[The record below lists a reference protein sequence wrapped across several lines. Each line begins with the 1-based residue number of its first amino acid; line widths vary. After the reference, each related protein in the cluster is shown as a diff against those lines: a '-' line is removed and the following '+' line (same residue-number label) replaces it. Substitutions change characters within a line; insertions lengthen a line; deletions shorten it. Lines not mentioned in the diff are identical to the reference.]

1 MSRFSVHLESNGAL
15 NPTVGFKWTCSEFI
29 YFYIFVYMRFYM
41 KIIHSLVLSLLLVM
55 GVLSCVRVD
64 GGDNG
69 SFVEKE
75 AKTTTFSNIEV
86 YYNGD
91 DIGEAISDG
100 WLVKFYTDMEMDEM
114 GNFVGPGE
122 VMQLLLNVE
131 YESAQKPDLAK
142 LVGEYRAQSNSGDF
156 SPNTFVYGYMD
167 YIDLPDGRHER
178 PDGTFYASIPDG
190 STEMDVDLIDD
201 GSLEITSNGDGT
213 YTIDGVLVGKQCRK
227 RNFKWSGVIEPKSQ
241 VVEQIPNSLLTSD
254 LQLTNL
260 TKAHLQDRGD
270 SFYLGDNSYRNI
282 LVFLAEESIL
292 FEWGNPKGS
301 GNILRLELLV
311 PWETNL
317 AEEGIPAGE
326 YPMLTRN
333 ADTSFDKESIAPFHS
348 ISGLPDSFTV
358 PYWSGA
364 WYVKYADG
372 KWGDSYA
379 RIDKG
384 SVTVERGEDG
394 SHRFIC
400 NLQDCSSPSLAVT
413 ADVTIP
419 NDKLTIYK

>member
-1 MSRFSVHLESNGAL
+1 
-15 NPTVGFKWTCSEFI
+15 
-29 YFYIFVYMRFYM
+29 MRFYM

-69 SFVEKE
+69 TFVEKE

-91 DIGEAISDG
+91 DIGEASSDG

-156 SPNTFVYGYMD
+156 SSNTFVYGYMD

-201 GSLEITSNGDGT
+201 GSLVITSNGDGT

-254 LQLTNL
+254 LKLTNL

-301 GNILRLELLV
+301 GGILRLELLV
-311 PWETNL
+311 PWETDI
-317 AEEGIPAGE
+317 AQDGIPVGN

-333 ADTSFDKESIAPFHS
+333 ADTSFDRESIAPFHS

-400 NLQDCSSPSLAVT
+400 NLQDCSSPSFAVT

>member
-1 MSRFSVHLESNGAL
+1 
-15 NPTVGFKWTCSEFI
+15 
-29 YFYIFVYMRFYM
+29 M
-41 KIIHSLVLSLLLVM
+41 KIIHRLVLSLLLVM
-55 GVLSCVRVD
+55 GVLSCVSAD
-64 GGDNG
+64 GEDSE

-75 AKTTTFSNIEV
+75 SRTTTFSNIEV

-100 WLVKFYTDMEMDEM
+100 WLMKFYTDMEMDQM

-142 LVGEYRAQSNSGDF
+142 LVGEYRSQSNSGDF
-156 SPNTFVYGYMD
+156 SSNTFVYGYMD

-201 GSLEITSNGDGT
+201 GSLEIISNGDGT
-213 YTIDGVLVGKQCRK
+213 YTIEGVLVGKQCRK
-227 RNFKWSGVIEPKSQ
+227 RNFSWRGTIEPKSQ
-241 VVEQIPNSLLTSD
+241 FVEQIPNSLLTSD

-260 TKAHLQDRGD
+260 TKAHLKDRGD

-311 PWETNL
+311 PWETDI
-317 AEEGIPAGE
+317 AQEGIPVGE

-333 ADTSFDKESIAPFHS
+333 ADTSFDRESIAPFHS

-384 SVTVERGEDG
+384 TVTVERGEDG

-400 NLQDCSSPSLAVT
+400 NLQDCSSPSFAVT